1 MSTLIEG
8 FKREHSV
15 IIDALKDARELGFL
29 TKKGQSKLLSVK
41 ANLLEHIKEE
51 DEKFYPVLWKEA
63 ERNKKLKEGLGV
75 FAKDWGNV
83 SSIAFGVLDRY
94 EKGVLCER
102 HLLDFATLYTVL
114 HNRMKN
120 EEDFLYGEYE
130 KIDQ

>member
-1 MSTLIEG
+1 MSALTEG
-8 FKREHSV
+8 FKREHSEV
-15 IIDALKDARELGFL
+15 VEALKEVEELGIL
-29 TKKGQSKLLSVK
+29 TKEGQAKLMSVK
-41 ANLLEHIKEE
+41 STLLDHLKDE